1 MLADVLGDGED
12 ADADGD
18 KVIVPS
24 RRWSGHGPGD
34 AGSMPREC
42 RLDCVVDE

>member
-1 MLADVLGDGED
+1 MLAEVLGDGED
-12 ADADGD
+12 TDADDDD

-34 AGSMPREC
+34 AGSVPRE
-42 RLDCVVDE
+42 